1 MAYVPKKEEF
11 QSQMR
16 SRSTCDNALCFFL
29 KFLSV
34 VSISDEKPLHMR
46 HGHAQHVK
54 GGASKFQSQMRSRST
69 CDDISTHNGHPL
81 SMFQSQMRSRS
92 TCDVNPPLRD
102 THLSMFQSQM
112 RSRST
117 CDIVAVFGV
126 CSYASFQSQMRSRS
140 TCDCGSD
147 DAYIAEHR
155 VSISDEKPLHMRRT
169 EETRFSLL
177 SICLNIR

>member
-92 TCDVNPPLRD
+92 TCDSANCVCDMIGLLGFNLR
-102 THLSMFQSQM
+102 
-112 RSRST
+112 
-117 CDIVAVFGV
+117 
-126 CSYASFQSQMRSRS
+126 
-140 TCDCGSD
+140 
-147 DAYIAEHR
+147 
-155 VSISDEKPLHMRRT
+155 
-169 EETRFSLL
+169 
-177 SICLNIR
+177 

>member
-92 TCDVNPPLRD
+92 TCDILIVGVLLTHWKVSISDEKPLHMRPQRCDFD
-102 THLSMFQSQM
+102 TIINAWFQSQM

-117 CDIVAVFGV
+117 CDSANCV
-126 CSYASFQSQMRSRS
+126 CDMI
-140 TCDCGSD
+140 G
-147 DAYIAEHR
+147 
-155 VSISDEKPLHMRRT
+155 
-169 EETRFSLL
+169 LL
-177 SICLNIR
+177 GFNLR